1 MGTKAARIA
10 ALDAEN
16 RRLRLQLLL
25 LTDPAQCA
33 HEWAVQG
40 TRMQTGGGMDRTD
53 YVDLVCVRC
62 YHETSRRV
70 TRAWLAVYDA
80 LRAEGAA

>member
-10 ALDAEN
+10 ALEAEN

-53 YVDLVCVRC
+53 
-62 YHETSRRV
+62 
-70 TRAWLAVYDA
+70 
-80 LRAEGAA
+80 